1 MANFILSAFADEA
14 SPNVSE
20 QIAALQKAHVPG
32 IELRNVNGKNV
43 KDLTLEEARELRA
56 QLDAGGIKVAS
67 MGSPFGKINI
77 TDDFEPHMKELEH
90 ALDLCH
96 VLGTD
101 RMRMFSFFMPKGEDP
116 AQYREEVIRR
126 LDIMLEAAE
135 REGITLC
142 HENEK
147 GIYGDTGERCLD
159 LMDALGDRMGLVF
172 DPANFIQC
180 KEVPAEL
187 FPKLEGWLTYM
198 HIKDAITETGA
209 VVPSDC
215 GDGGVPEIIAALS
228 KRQGDIVLSVEP
240 HLTVFA
246 GLDKLQDEEL
256 THKYSYPDSFA
267 AFTAATDAIKNI
279 LTNIGYREDN
289 GKWTL

>member
-1 MANFILSAFADEA
+1 MAEFILSAFADEA
-14 SPNVSE
+14 SPNIPE
-20 QIAALQKAHVPG
+20 QIAALKKAHVPC

-43 KDLTLEEARELRA
+43 KDLTLDEARELRA
-56 QLDAGGIKVAS
+56 ELDAGGIKVAS
-67 MGSPFGKINI
+67 MGSPFGKISI
-77 TDDFEPHMKELEH
+77 TDDFESHMKEFEH

-116 AQYREEVIRR
+116 AQYRDEVIRR
-126 LDIMLEAAE
+126 LDIMLDAAE
-135 REGITLC
+135 REGVTLC

-147 GIYGDTGERCLD
+147 GIYGDIGDRCLD
-159 LMDALGDRMGLVF
+159 LMDQLGDRMGLVF

-180 KEVPAEL
+180 KETPAEL

-198 HIKDAITETGA
+198 HIKDAIMETGA
-209 VVPSDC
+209 VVPSGC
-215 GDGGVPEIIAALS
+215 GDGGVPEIIASLA
-228 KRQGDIVLSVEP
+228 KRSGEIVLSVEP

-246 GLDKLQDEEL
+246 GLDKLQDEKLE
-256 THKYSYPDSFA
+256 HKFSYPDSFA

-279 LTNIGYREDN
+279 LTDIGMKEGD